1 MIFPLNSMT
10 KVGHIYL
17 IDDDDSMRE
26 SLTRM
31 LRDVGYLVDDYS
43 SGAKFLEKSLPISP
57 AVILL
62 DMQMPDMTG
71 IELQEKL
78 LKLRRKTP
86 IVFVSGQSH
95 PHQIVQGL
103 KKGALDFLFKPFNL
117 EELLKA
123 VADAIEFDQGQ
134 LKRVSVDMEIKR
146 DYESLTPREREVCI
160 WLVQGL
166 LNKDIAVK
174 LGTTDATIK
183 VHKARVMSKMHA
195 DSVQMLVKK
204 YLESD
209 LAHHPLNA
217 LPKG

>member
-1 MIFPLNSMT
+1 MT

-17 IDDDDSMRE
+17 IDDDDSMRA

-31 LRDVGYLVDDYS
+31 LREVGYLVDDY
-43 SGAKFLEKSLPISP
+43 ATALNFLEKSVPVSP

-71 IELQEKL
+71 IDLQEKL
-78 LKLRRKTP
+78 NQLGRKTP

-103 KKGALDFLFKPFNL
+103 KKGAVDFLFKPFNL
-117 EELLKA
+117 EDMLKA
-123 VADAIEFDQGQ
+123 VADAIEFDRRQ
-134 LKRVSVDMEIKR
+134 LKRVAVDIETKR
-146 DYESLTPREREVCI
+146 EYESLTPREREVCT
-160 WLVQGL
+160 WLVEGL

-183 VHKARVMSKMHA
+183 VHKARVMSKMHV
-195 DSVQMLVKK
+195 DSVQTLVKK
-204 YLESD
+204 FLESD
-209 LAHHPLNA
+209 LANHPLN
-217 LPKG
+217 G